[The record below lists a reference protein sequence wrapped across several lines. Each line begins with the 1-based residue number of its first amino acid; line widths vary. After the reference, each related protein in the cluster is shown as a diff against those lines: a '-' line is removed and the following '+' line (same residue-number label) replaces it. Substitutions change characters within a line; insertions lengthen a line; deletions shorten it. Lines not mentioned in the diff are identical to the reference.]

1 MKRKG
6 MFRLLTAALCALVF
20 GFTGG
25 GVFAQSYPSKPI
37 TFLCPFPPGAG
48 NDVIARILAQKMS
61 ERLGQSVVVENRL
74 GATGAIA
81 TEMTAK
87 SPPDGYTI
95 IIVSTST
102 AIYSSMAKVPYDLA
116 KDFAYVALV
125 GTLPYLLVV
134 PTSLPAKSI
143 GELVALAKS
152 KPGQFNYAS
161 GGVGSI
167 GHLMGEMLKKAGGVD
182 IATIHYKGTPEA
194 LADVLAG
201 RVQIWFTTMA
211 TALPQVKSGKLRAL
225 GVSGTKRASVL
236 PDVPTMAEAGFPTLD
251 CVVWFAILTP
261 AATPKKIV
269 NQLNSELVKILAMP
283 EVQERL
289 SNAGVEPSTSGTPPD
304 EIFAYIKKDIERWNK
319 VIEDSGIHLK

>member
-1 MKRKG
+1 MKKK
-6 MFRLLTAALCALVF
+6 FRLCFASFVLCAALLGLALS
-20 GFTGG
+20 GAI
-25 GVFAQSYPSKPI
+25 AQDYPKKPI
-37 TFLCPFPPGAG
+37 RCIVPFAAG
-48 NDVIARILAQKMS
+48 GSPDITARIIGEKLG
-61 ERLGQSVVVENRL
+61 EILGQPILVENRI
-74 GATGAIA
+74 GDTGAIA

-87 SPPDGYTI
+87 GSPDGYTI
-95 IIVSTST
+95 IIVSTSI
-102 AIYSSMAKVPYDLA
+102 AIYSSMAKAPYDLA

-211 TALPQVKSGKLRAL
+211 TALPQVKSGKLRGL
-225 GVSGTKRASVL
+225 GVSGPKRASVL

-319 VIEDSGIHLK
+319 VIEDSGIRLK